1 MSWLD
6 DLETRLEGQLEAF
19 LQANPAQRNL
29 LEDQEA
35 IDNLEALRREQV
47 ELQELG
53 ERQRQRLLQLAEE
66 IRRWQERVERA
77 RTAGADD
84 LAGRAATHV
93 QNLMEQGRSLW
104 QQLQELG
111 QRHAA
116 IEWELSQRQRPAAA
130 NAAADR
136 SGNGCGSRDNLS
148 SDGRDLQ
155 SDWAAF
161 EAQQELELLRARMQR

>member
-1 MSWLD
+1 VSWLD

-19 LQANPAQRNL
+19 LQANPDQRDL
-29 LEDQEA
+29 LADQERS
-35 IDNLEALRREQV
+35 DSLLALRREQL
-47 ELQELG
+47 ELQGQG

-77 RTAGADD
+77 GTAGAED
-84 LAGRAATHV
+84 LAARAAAHV
-93 QNLMEQGRSLW
+93 NSLMEQGRGLW

-116 IEWELSQRQRPAAA
+116 VEWELSQRQRPAPAA
-130 NAAADR
+130 PSGASTGSGSS
-136 SGNGCGSRDNLS
+136 SGN
-148 SDGRDLQ
+148 DLQ

-161 EAQQELELLRARMQR
+161 EAQQELEQLRQRLQR

>member
-19 LQANPAQRNL
+19 LQANPDQRDL
-29 LEDQEA
+29 LADQERS
-35 IDNLEALRREQV
+35 DSLLALRREQQ
-47 ELQELG
+47 ELQGQG

-77 RTAGADD
+77 GTAGAED
-84 LAGRAATHV
+84 LAARAAAHV
-93 QNLMEQGRSLW
+93 NSLMEQGRGLW

-116 IEWELSQRQRPAAA
+116 VEWELSQRQRPAPAA
-130 NAAADR
+130 PPPPLAQ
-136 SGNGCGSRDNLS
+136 SQRD
-148 SDGRDLQ
+148 
-155 SDWAAF
+155 
-161 EAQQELELLRARMQR
+161 